1 MQTAHDQKAHLPP
14 AYRDEATCTRGK
26 IWIWLFIGTL
36 VCASGALAQPT
47 SPVGASGEV
56 LFAPAT
62 YLGRSMSKEAPP
74 DALPPS
80 DPHWLAGMWSL
91 RGVFERKDPQ
101 VKPSFQSVL
110 SGKLPPNAPGAAGS
124 ADASQLCVPT
134 AFFGAGA
141 GYPTLIIQTREQITI
156 INEENHRTRFIYL
169 NRKFPKIV
177 RPSYSGYA
185 VGHWEGDT
193 LVIETRG
200 LRPHQ
205 GTTALPDYRVIE
217 RIRKINNGRQ
227 LRQEVTFM
235 SSAYLTPSSM
245 VVLLNWRPDLRI
257 LEEICEEFSDPYSK
271 DYYK

>member
-1 MQTAHDQKAHLPP
+1 VQTAHDLKAHSAP
-14 AYRDEATCTRGK
+14 AFRNKAASEQQR
-26 IWIWLFIGTL
+26 IWIWLFAATL
-36 VCASGALAQPT
+36 VCASSAQAQST
-47 SPVGASGEV
+47 RAIAASGQV

-74 DALPPS
+74 DAVPPA

-91 RGVFERKDPQ
+91 RGVFERQDPK
-101 VKPSFQSVL
+101 VKPPFRSL
-110 SGKLPPNAPGAAGS
+110 LAGKPAPNAPGAPGS

-141 GYPTLIIQTREQITI
+141 GYPTLIIQTRKQITI

-169 NRKFPKIV
+169 DRKFPKVV

-200 LRPHQ
+200 LRPRQ
-205 GTTALPDYRVIE
+205 GSTALPDYRVIE

-227 LRQEVTFM
+227 LRQEVTFL

-245 VVLLNWRPDLRI
+245 VVLHNWRPDLRI
-257 LEEICEEFSDPYSK
+257 LEEICEEFSDPYNK